1 MVERASALS
10 GHYQRGNFG
19 KGGEAGVILSEVSG
33 LVLHQLSAWPDTL
46 DQVGFMGAQACV
58 VDKAPGPGRA
68 AVGSRGALLRIEP
81 LKWWCYGSQL
91 PELAAEDGTTLDLSH
106 SRIHLRVRGQAAQA
120 CLNRLVPVDLRPDG
134 CPLDSVMSTAFHHV
148 GITLWHSKDGFE
160 LFVPRGFA
168 LSLWEVLMDTAAQFG
183 AEVV

>member
-1 MVERASALS
+1 MAERASALS

-19 KGGEAGVILSEVSG
+19 KGGEVGVILSEVSG

-46 DQVGFMGAQACV
+46 DQVGLTGAQACV
-58 VDKAPGPGRA
+58 IDKAPGPGRA
-68 AVGSRGALLRIEP
+68 TVGSHGALLRIEP

-106 SRIHLRVRGQAAQA
+106 SRIHLRVWGQAAQA
-120 CLNRLVPVDLRPDG
+120 CLNRLVPVDLRPNG

-148 GITLWHSKDGFE
+148 GITLWHSKAGFE

-168 LSLWEVLMDTAAQFG
+168 LSLWEVLTDTAAQFG
-183 AEVV
+183 VEIA

>member
-19 KGGEAGVILSEVSG
+19 KGGEVGVILSEVSG

-46 DQVGFMGAQACV
+46 IQVGFMGAQACM

-91 PELAAEDGTTLDLSH
+91 PELAAEDGATLDLSH
-106 SRIHLRVRGQAAQA
+106 SRIHLRVRGQAAQD
-120 CLNRLVPVDLRPDG
+120 CLNRLVPVDLRPNG

-168 LSLWEVLMDTAAQFG
+168 LSLWEVLTDTAAQFG
-183 AEVV
+183 VEIV

>member
-1 MVERASALS
+1 MAERASALS
-10 GHYQRGNFG
+10 GHYQRGQFG
-19 KGGEAGVILSEVSG
+19 KEGGAGVILSEVSG

-46 DQVGFMGAQACV
+46 DQVGFTGAQACG

-68 AVGSRGALLRIEP
+68 AIGPRGALLRIES

-106 SRIHLRVRGQAAQA
+106 SRTHLRVRGQAAQA
-120 CLNRLVPVDLRPDG
+120 CLNRLVSLDLRPNG

-168 LSLWEVLMDTAAQFG
+168 LSLWEVLTDTAAQFG